1 MNFKTCILGMSAL
14 TISIA
19 ACQMTSGKP
28 AGSPAAPAQAIAGEI
43 RALWTSPSHEF
54 IQATEM
60 LNREPREL
68 SITKLRGVISASGS
82 ATEKAAASYALAG
95 LLKGGSREE
104 KLEALQIYES
114 MSQPGH
120 PLHALLRREA
130 FNHQTGILQGLG
142 METELRSLLERA
154 AGAGASIGDRQKAQY
169 ELGQSYMR
177 SREYSQAKPIFENL
191 QKPEGQKNNAVG
203 AETNN
208 WATAAN
214 YYLAQIALAD
224 TTDGAPSQ
232 EARNQ
237 AVQYLR
243 AYIKSQANG
252 RFSRDAA
259 KHLRDL
265 VGSAD
270 ALSSEDN
277 DALFA
282 IYYKSGDYAE
292 ALACINRG
300 AHFTAFQKAYC
311 LFKTGARSEAQ
322 AEYLRALAANKD
334 AKNYAEIADI
344 ITGPMTRAETLAYW
358 RKIAAIGPQ
367 KADAAMWNIA
377 SRTTDQEADTLYR
390 KIAQEHPTSQYAPE
404 SCWWYFWHGLKP
416 LYPSGLASN
425 KTRAKQLA
433 DFAEATARQYP
444 GHRSAARFLYWRG
457 KIYEAIGEPAAAQL
471 SYEAANRNQAINYYA
486 GRARQR
492 LAYLRVP
499 KEKRSA
505 ATDRAWS
512 IQASRP
518 ASLSQW
524 DWPRAGELFDMERVA
539 RECGAKVAV
548 LAVTKQCAEAL
559 TALSSEPAG
568 GHKDLDGFKA
578 WLNLQ
583 QNQVMDGIRAAGR
596 NLDGTPEKSKM
607 ALWQIDYPWAYAG
620 AIKQEAEANKV
631 DPFLVHALIREES
644 RYNPRALSR
653 SNAIGLMQLLPGT
666 GYGVAKRLGV
676 PLSSKEDIF
685 VPEINIKL
693 GTNYLAYTL
702 SRFASVPH
710 ANAMLAVASYNGGPN
725 AVKRWND
732 EFRAQGKTDYDVF
745 VEDIPFRETRD
756 YVRKVFGSYYNYQL
770 LYPG

>member
-1 MNFKTCILGMSAL
+1 MNLKTCILGMSAL

-19 ACQMTSGKP
+19 ACQTTIGKP
-28 AGSPAAPAQAIAGEI
+28 AGSTAAPAQIPAISSEI
-43 RALWTSPSHEF
+43 RALWASPSREF
-54 IQATEM
+54 IAATEM
-60 LNREPREL
+60 LNREPRQL
-68 SITKLRGVISASGS
+68 SITKLRGMLSGSGS

-114 MSQPGH
+114 ITQPGN
-120 PLHALLRREA
+120 PLQAILRRDA
-130 FNHQTGILQGLG
+130 LAHQAGILQGLG
-142 METELRSLLERA
+142 METELRAFLERA
-154 AGAGASIGDRQKAQY
+154 AGYGASVGDRQKAQY
-169 ELGQSYMR
+169 ELAQSYMR
-177 SREYSQAKPIFENL
+177 TREFGQARTIFDGL
-191 QKPEGQKNNAVG
+191 QKDAASGEG
-203 AETNN
+203 NN
-208 WATAAN
+208 WAMAAN
-214 YYLAQIALAD
+214 YYLAQIALSD

-243 AYIKSQANG
+243 TYIKSQANG

-259 KHLRDL
+259 KQLKDL
-265 VGSAD
+265 VGSPE
-270 ALSSEDN
+270 ALSQQDN

-300 AHFTAFQKAYC
+300 AGFSAFQKAYC

-334 AKNYAEIADI
+334 AKNYADIADI

-367 KADAAMWNIA
+367 KADAALWNIA
-377 SRTTDQEADTLYR
+377 SRTTDQEADALYR
-390 KIAQEHPTSQYAPE
+390 KIAQQHPTSQYAPE

-416 LYPSGLASN
+416 LYPSGLAAN

-444 GHRSAARFLYWRG
+444 GHRSAARFLFWRG

-492 LAYLRVP
+492 LAYLRQP
-499 KEKRSA
+499 KANAGSGA
-505 ATDRAWS
+505 GHLDHAWS
-512 IQASRP
+512 IKASRP
-518 ASLSQW
+518 ASLDQW

-548 LAVTKQCAEAL
+548 LAVTKQCGEAL
-559 TALSSEPAG
+559 TALSSEANG
-568 GHKDLDGFKA
+568 GHRDLDGFKA

-607 ALWQIDYPWAYAG
+607 PLWQIDYPWAYAG
-620 AIKQEAEANKV
+620 AIKQEAETNKV

-702 SRFASVPH
+702 GRFASVPH